1 MRPVTVFSSSLSDIP
16 SSKSSSKSN
25 KRAKTSSAKK
35 DEEFSGVKISMNQH
49 VALTF
54 SLKYLVN
61 FSKSSSLTSKVELRM
76 SNDVPLLVCF
86 FLMLSTISANLG
98 SPGELPL

>member
-1 MRPVTVFSSSLSDIP
+1 M
-16 SSKSSSKSN
+16 
-25 KRAKTSSAKK
+25 
-35 DEEFSGVKISMNQH
+35 KISMNQH